1 LLRGVNVGKHN
12 RIAMAD
18 LRRVLEGVGARDVT
32 TYLQSGNAVVT
43 TEDPDLA
50 GRVERALRDEV
61 GLSVRV
67 LTRTAEQLRSVV
79 DRNPFPHK
87 VSEPK
92 LLHVAFLDAKP
103 KAAVVKDLAKE
114 DVAPEA
120 FVVSG
125 REIYSWH
132 PNGLGRSELGALLS
146 DKRLGVASTRRNWN
160 TVTKLLAMADE

>member
-92 LLHVAFLDAKP
+92 LLHVAFLEHPVDP
-103 KAAVVKDLAKE
+103 AVTETFPTRQGDDE
-114 DVAPEA
+114 YAPGDG
-120 FVVSG
+120 VLYLS
-125 REIYSWH
+125 YSA
-132 PNGLGRSELGALLS
+132 RSFDSPLNAVLS
-146 DKRLGVASTRRNWN
+146 KLDGVATTRNWT
-160 TVTKLLAMADE
+160 TVTKLLDLAER